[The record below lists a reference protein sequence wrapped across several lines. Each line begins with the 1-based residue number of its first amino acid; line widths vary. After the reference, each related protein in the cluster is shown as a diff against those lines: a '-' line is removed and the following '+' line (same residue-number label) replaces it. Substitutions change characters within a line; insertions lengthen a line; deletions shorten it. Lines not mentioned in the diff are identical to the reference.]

1 MNKYLII
8 RKKGEFVNRLF
19 YLSRDSYSNTI
30 VKSSPH
36 ISLLTRIIKKI
47 KTKDDI
53 IKYHQKQLEKIK
65 KSKYLMLSEEL
76 IEQYNKLIVHI
87 DNVVIEHKDE
97 YKKISDAAND
107 LRSKISVPMLFSIFA
122 GKINAFEVIIFL
134 IIFILIYLFL
144 V

>member
-1 MNKYLII
+1 MNKYLNI

-47 KTKDDI
+47 KTKDDV

-65 KSKYLMLSEEL
+65 NSKHLMLSEEM

-107 LRSKISVPMLFSIFA
+107 LRNKISVPMLFSIFA

>member
-19 YLSRDSYSNTI
+19 YLSRDSYSKTI
-30 VKSSPH
+30 VPSSPH
-36 ISLLTRIIKKI
+36 ISWLTRIIKKI
-47 KTKDDI
+47 KTKDDV
-53 IKYHQKQLEKIK
+53 IKYHRKKLEKIK
-65 KSKYLMLSEEL
+65 NSKHLMLSKEM
-76 IEQYNKLIVHI
+76 IEDYNKLIVSI
-87 DNVVIEHKDE
+87 DNVVIEHKDD
-97 YKKISDAAND
+97 YKNISEAAND

-134 IIFILIYLFL
+134 IIFILIYFFL